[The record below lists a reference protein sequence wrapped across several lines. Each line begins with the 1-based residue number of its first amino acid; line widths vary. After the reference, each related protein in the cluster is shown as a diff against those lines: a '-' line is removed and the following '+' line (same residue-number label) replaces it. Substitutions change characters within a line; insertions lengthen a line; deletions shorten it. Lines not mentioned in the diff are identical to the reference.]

1 MPPALARAA
10 RRLWPAAL
18 AAPLAAQPPAAA
30 SPRSSSTSSSTSAST
45 SPTVPTFAEWI
56 GLRTVGAPAI
66 APDGRTVAYTVTA
79 ADWEG
84 NRFAQELWLARPGQ
98 APIRLTSGGKGAL
111 APRWSPDGRWLA
123 FADDRGDGR
132 QLYLLRA
139 GGGEARRLTRVKD
152 GVGAFEW
159 SPAGGR
165 LAFTAPEPEDAAMAA
180 RRRAYGEFTVET
192 ADFRRDAL
200 WTVPADTADDG
211 RARAAC
217 ARVDTL
223 ARTADSVRAG
233 AGAAVRAATLPGCGP
248 AERPLTAGRGLHV
261 RDFAWSPDGR
271 RLAVSHTPDP
281 LLAGGDRA
289 DLAVVDAATGAVRPL
304 VTTPGPDDSPVWS
317 PDGRRLLFSTA
328 GGDTA
333 AFFYRNPRLALVDAD
348 GGPVTPLA
356 TPAFDEIPSSV
367 VWTPA
372 GVRFLGMQGTVQRLY
387 ALDPATGATRVLV
400 DAPAVVR
407 SASVTRDG
415 RAAAFVGEDAVTLPE
430 VYRVALD
437 GRPGRGAA
445 RAARAARADRLTN
458 MTAQTAGWALGTR
471 ELVSWTSADGA
482 RIEGVLYKPA
492 GYDPRRRYPL
502 LVVVHGGPAAV
513 SRPVLGGGG
522 VYPVAQFLAKSAAVL
537 MPNYRG
543 SAGYGERFR
552 ALNVRNLGVGDAWD
566 VLSGVDAL
574 VARGVADSARLGVMG
589 WSQGGYISAF
599 LATTST
605 RFRAVSVGA
614 GISDWTTY
622 YVSTDITPFTRQYLG
637 ATPWADPAV
646 YARTSPITYVR
657 RARTPTLIQ
666 HGEFDRRVP
675 IANAYEL
682 FQGLRDVG
690 VPTRLVVY
698 KGFGHGINK
707 PREQLAATWHNWQ
720 WFAKYLWGEEVA
732 LPSGDPATAR

>member
-1 MPPALARAA
+1 VVLASVVAACPGAA
-10 RRLWPAAL
+10 RLAAQAPAPAP
-18 AAPLAAQPPAAA
+18 AAPLA
-30 SPRSSSTSSSTSAST
+30 SAST
-45 SPTVPTFAEWI
+45 SPATSPATVPTFAQWI
-56 GLRTVGAPAI
+56 GLRAAGGPAI
-66 APDGRTVAYTVTA
+66 APDGRAVAYTVTTT
-79 ADWEG
+79 DWEG
-84 NRFAQELWLARPGQ
+84 NRFAQELWLARPGET
-98 APIRLTSGGKGAL
+98 PIRLTSGGRGAL
-111 APRWSPDGRWLA
+111 APRWSPDGRWIA

-152 GVGAFEW
+152 GVGDFEW
-159 SPAGGR
+159 SPAGDR
-165 LAFTAPEPEDAAMAA
+165 LAFTAPEPEDSALAA
-180 RRRAYGEFTVET
+180 RRRTYGEFTVET

-200 WTVPADTADDG
+200 WTVPADTADAA
-211 RARAAC
+211 RATAAC

-248 AERPLTAGRGLHV
+248 AERALTAGRGLHV

-281 LLAGGDRA
+281 LLAHGDRA

-304 VTTPGPDDSPVWS
+304 VTTPGPDGSPVWS
-317 PDGRRLLFSTA
+317 PDGRRILFSTA
-328 GGDTA
+328 GGDTS
-333 AFFYRNPRLALVDAD
+333 AFFYRNPRLALVSAD
-348 GGPVTPLA
+348 GGPVTALA

-367 VWTPA
+367 VWTRA
-372 GVRFLGMQGTVQRLY
+372 GVRFLGMQGTAQRLY

-400 DAPAVVR
+400 GAPAVVR
-407 SASVTRDG
+407 SASVTPDG
-415 RAAAFVGEDAVTLPE
+415 RFAAFVGEDAATLPE
-430 VYRVALD
+430 VYRVALGGPSG
-437 GRPGRGAA
+437 GRPPAA
-445 RAARAARADRLTN
+445 ERLTR

-471 ELVSWTSADGA
+471 EVVSWASTDGA
-482 RIEGVLYKPA
+482 RIEGVLYKPT
-492 GYDPRRRYPL
+492 GYDPARRYPL
-502 LVVVHGGPAAV
+502 LVVVHGGPTGV
-513 SRPVLGGGG
+513 SRPVLGGGY
-522 VYPVAQFLAKSAAVL
+522 VYPVVQFLARGAVVL

-543 SAGYGERFR
+543 SAGYGEKFR

-574 VARGVADSARLGVMG
+574 VARGVADTARLGVMG

-599 LATTST
+599 LTTTST
-605 RFRAVSVGA
+605 RFKAVSVGA
-614 GISDWTTY
+614 GISDWMTY
-622 YVSTDITPFTRQYLG
+622 YVSTDITPFTRQYLQ
-637 ATPWADPAV
+637 ATPWSDAAV

-657 RARTPTLIQ
+657 QARTPTLIQ
-666 HGEFDRRVP
+666 HGELDRRVP

-698 KGFGHGINK
+698 KGFGHGISK
-707 PREQLAATWHNWQ
+707 PREQLAAVWHNWQ

-732 LPSGDPATAR
+732 PPAADPTAR